1 MPEVSAQ
8 NSDLQLL
15 CRGPAPEPR
24 RHSPSHSTPANSTSR
39 SFKMVYSL
47 TLMRSAL
54 VAAVLLAVIHFGSAD
69 KLASCCKSVSVSRIS
84 EPITG
89 YMIQKPHPPCVPAV
103 IIQTETGVYC
113 IHVKAHW
120 LKAKIMAF
128 QKAKREATTISVAP
142 SSTDSLLSI
151 ITSTASPTTDSL
163 LSIITSTA
171 SPTSFTPTSQIQ
183 PDETFGE
190 NNAE

>member
-15 CRGPAPEPR
+15 CREPAPEPR

-39 SFKMVYSL
+39 SFKMVYSG

-54 VAAVLLAVIHFGSAD
+54 VAAALLAVVHFGSAGMINVASPQVQVQTVRNSRLTRFSSTD
-69 KLASCCKSVSVSRIS
+69 KLANCCKSVSVSRIP

-103 IIQTETGVYC
+103 
-113 IHVKAHW
+113 
-120 LKAKIMAF
+120 M
-128 QKAKREATTISVAP
+128 
-142 SSTDSLLSI
+142 
-151 ITSTASPTTDSL
+151 
-163 LSIITSTA
+163 
-171 SPTSFTPTSQIQ
+171 
-183 PDETFGE
+183 
-190 NNAE
+190 